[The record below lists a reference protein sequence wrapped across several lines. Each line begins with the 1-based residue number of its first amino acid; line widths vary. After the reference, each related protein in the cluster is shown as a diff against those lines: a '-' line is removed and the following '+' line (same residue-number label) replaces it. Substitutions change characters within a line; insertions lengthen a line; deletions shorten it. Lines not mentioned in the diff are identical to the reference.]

1 MRRKIRCYA
10 LTDKRGRFIQNQDAA
25 ISAGF
30 KALTFKTAREAQKFI
45 DNDSYWRGQAYVV
58 KVAITIEGVGF

>member
-1 MRRKIRCYA
+1 MKRKIRCYA

-30 KALTFKTAREAQKFI
+30 KTLTFKTAREAQKWI
-45 DNDSYWRGQAYVV
+45 DNDSYWRGQAYVT
-58 KVAITIEGVGF
+58 KVAVTVEEVGF